1 MLIQV
6 GIIVSLAITV
16 FIGWVTGKRVKGKVE
31 NYYVAGRRLSFLMV
45 GLALVAQSIDG
56 NATLGNSSLGFD
68 FGFWAGAALSIGL
81 ALSLFLLGLFFAP
94 KLNSLKL
101 LTLADFFGRKYN
113 RTVEVLASLLM
124 LLSFGVLLAGNLA
137 AVAILL
143 NLFFNVNY
151 QTSVALICLVAVLYS
166 IRGGILSDILSDYF
180 QVALLVIGGLLTFG
194 YLFFKY
200 DLAQF
205 FNSEIFSSGLSLTQL
220 TQNADG
226 ALINWATI
234 FALGLGNLLAI
245 DFVARILSAKS
256 SGTARKACFLGGALT
271 LILGIPFSILPL
283 LLQWLNFVPAG
294 EAPVL
299 MAFALETMP
308 VIVTLFLTCGIIGVS
323 LSTIDGAMLSMG
335 NVLSHNLLN
344 IKKDL
349 RWGEN
354 NSAEAEKSHLYF
366 SRLAL
371 IPIAGAAV
379 IFAMLLPSPG
389 ALIAVA
395 FDIMFAG
402 LLVPF
407 VFAFIFKK
415 VYAKAAFYA
424 IVVGSLVRLLF
435 AALTPTSFG
444 IDNGFFY
451 VENSIISPALDGF
464 GTFLAPLV
472 ALYVYLLV
480 HCIMVIKDKKPML
493 AVPADN
499 GGANLEQRGVNNQYH
514 SNEQQNT

>member
-16 FIGWVTGKRVKGKVE
+16 LIGWVTGKRVKGKVE

-45 GLALVAQSIDG
+45 GVALVAQSIDG

-68 FGFWAGAALSIGL
+68 FGFWAGAALPIGL

-101 LTLADFFGRKYN
+101 LTLADFFSRKYN
-113 RTVEVLASLLM
+113 RTIEVLASLLM

-143 NLFFNVNY
+143 NLFFNINY
-151 QTSVALICLVAVLYS
+151 QTSVVLICLAALIYS

-180 QVALLVIGGLLTFG
+180 QVALLVIGGLSTFG

-234 FALGLGNLLAI
+234 FALGFGNLLAI
-245 DFVARILSAKS
+245 DFVARTLAAKS
-256 SGTARKACFLGGALT
+256 AGTARKACFLGGVLT
-271 LILGIPFSILPL
+271 LLLGIPFSILPL

-308 VIVTLFLTCGIIGVS
+308 AVVTLLLTCGIIGVS

-335 NVLSHNLLN
+335 NVLAHNLLN

-354 NSAEAEKSHLYF
+354 NSVESEKSHLYF

-371 IPIAGAAV
+371 VPVAGSAV

-415 VYAKAAFYA
+415 VYAKAALYA
-424 IVVGSLVRLLF
+424 IIAGGLARLLF
-435 AALTPTSFG
+435 VALTPTSFG

-451 VENSIISPALDGF
+451 VENSIISPTLDGL

-472 ALYVYLLV
+472 ALYVYLMV
-480 HCIMVIKDKKPML
+480 HCIMVLKNNKQESAAL
-493 AVPADN
+493 
-499 GGANLEQRGVNNQYH
+499 VNNQPH
-514 SNEQQNT
+514 SEPVRASSQDYTNKQ